1 LDINVRHISFS
12 QVSRQQ
18 RNRLGRGKG
27 KALAGYF
34 AEVQQISETL
44 NGRYDDL
51 KGGKIKP
58 IPGDEV
64 EAQFREKNVARTED
78 LPVDK

>member
-1 LDINVRHISFS
+1 
-12 QVSRQQ
+12 
-18 RNRLGRGKG
+18 
-27 KALAGYF
+27 LAGYF

-51 KGGKIKP
+51 KGGKVKP

-64 EAQFREKNVARTED
+64 EAHFREKSVAARSK
-78 LPVDK
+78 PGA